1 MAPSS
6 SADRVPAAPSTAP
19 VDLTRAEGEVLVDIA
34 EASIHRAFEGRPPVL
49 PDHLPAV
56 LLEHRGAFVTLH
68 VDGHLN
74 GCIGAVRTDEPLAPT
89 VARLARSAAFEDHRL
104 PALRADQLADL
115 TIEVSVLSPL
125 DAVPAGSRRELR
137 RHVIPGVHGVVLTD
151 GPHHGL
157 FLPDVWVQFPAFDDF
172 VDHLLTKAGLQR
184 FRWPSHLVAWR
195 FTTQAFVRPAPRL
208 RAGDPEP
215 PVAAAPG

>member
-6 SADRVPAAPSTAP
+6 SADRVPSAPSSTP

-34 EASIHRAFEGRPPVL
+34 EASIHRAFEGRPPAL
-49 PDHLPAV
+49 PDHLPPV
-56 LLEHRGAFVTLH
+56 LLEPRGAFVTLH

-125 DAVPAGSRRELR
+125 DAVPAGSRRELQG
-137 RHVIPGVHGVVLTD
+137 HLTPGVHGLILAS
-151 GPHHGL
+151 GRHHAL
-157 FLPDVWVQFPAFDDF
+157 FLPDVWAHFPAFDDF
-172 VDHLLTKAGLQR
+172 VDHLLAKAGLHR
-184 FRWPSHLVAWR
+184 FHWPSHVAAWR

-208 RAGDPEP
+208 RGGDPEP
-215 PVAAAPG
+215 PVAAAPA